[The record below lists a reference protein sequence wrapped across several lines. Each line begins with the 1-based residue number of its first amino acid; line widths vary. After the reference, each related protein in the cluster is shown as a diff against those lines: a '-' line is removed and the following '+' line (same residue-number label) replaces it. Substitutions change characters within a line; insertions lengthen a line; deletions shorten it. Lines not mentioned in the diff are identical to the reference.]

1 MHQLPLPVQLRPEAG
16 FSAFVAGPNAEALAA
31 ITAWTAGAGD
41 EFLYLFGGSGSGK
54 THLLQAA
61 CREAAQADRPAVYL
75 PLAHGQLDPS
85 VFDDLELR
93 ELIALDDLQVIAG
106 AEVWEHQLFDLYNR
120 LRESGKRL
128 LVSADVP
135 ISKLPLKLAD
145 LRSRLGWGPGYRLL
159 PLSDEDCTHLLRQT
173 AERRGIRLGTDVV
186 DYIMRR
192 CPREPGYLIGLLEEI
207 DQESLRVQRRPTIWL
222 VRQILEARGSETP
235 CLNM

>member
-1 MHQLPLPVQLRPEAG
+1 MHQLPLPVQLRPEAD
-16 FSAFVAGPNAEALAA
+16 FSAFVTGPNAEALAA
-31 ITAWTAGAGD
+31 VTAWTTGTGD
-41 EFLYLFGGSGSGK
+41 EFLYLFGTPGSGK

-61 CREAAQADRPAVYL
+61 CREAVQNGRSAVYL
-75 PLAHGQLDPS
+75 PLGHEQLDPS

-93 ELIALDDLQVIAG
+93 DLIALDDIPAVAG
-106 AEVWEHQLFDLYNR
+106 VEVWEHRLFDLYNR
-120 LRESGKRL
+120 LHESGKRL

-159 PLSDEDCTHLLRQT
+159 PLSDDDCARLIRQT
-173 AERRGIRLGTDVV
+173 AKRRGIRLGTDMV

-192 CPREPGYLIGLLEEI
+192 CPREPGYLMGLLEEI

-222 VRQILEARGSETP
+222 VRQILETHES
-235 CLNM
+235 